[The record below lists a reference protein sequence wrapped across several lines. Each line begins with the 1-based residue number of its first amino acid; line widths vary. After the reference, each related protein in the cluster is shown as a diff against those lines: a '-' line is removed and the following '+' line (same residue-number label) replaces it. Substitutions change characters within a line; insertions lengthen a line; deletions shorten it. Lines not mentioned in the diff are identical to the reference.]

1 MRVLVTGS
9 SSMLGSAVTKQ
20 LIERG
25 DDVRVLQRRPSG
37 LPCAEVLGSIANRD
51 LVDQAVEGCDAVVHL
66 AAKVGITG
74 TWAEFSSVNIDGTRN
89 LIEASRRGGVHRF
102 VHISTPS
109 VAHTG
114 EPLVGAGVEPADPE
128 HTRGHYARS
137 KAEAELLALDAA
149 RHGLPIIALRPHLVW
164 GPGDTQLIGRI
175 IERAHQGRLAIIG
188 SGAALVD
195 TTFID
200 NAADAILAGLDRA
213 PELAGRAF
221 VVSNGEPRTVREI
234 LERITLATGA
244 PAPTRAVPRQAALL
258 GGSLLER
265 IWDRQGRTDDPPMTT
280 FVAEQLST
288 AHWFD
293 QRETRAALQWEP
305 KVSLAEGFRHLAAA
319 TG

>member
-1 MRVLVTGS
+1 
-9 SSMLGSAVTKQ
+9 MLGTAVTNR
-20 LIERG
+20 LLERG
-25 DDVRVLQRRPSG
+25 NDVRVLQRNPSG
-37 LPCAEVLGSIANRD
+37 LGCDEVLGSIADTNT
-51 LVDQAVEGCDAVVHL
+51 VTSAVTGCDAVVHL

-74 TWAEFSSVNIDGTRN
+74 TWDEFRAVNIDGTRN
-89 LIEASRRGGVHRF
+89 LIEAAGTAGVQRF

-114 EPLVGAGVEPADPE
+114 EPLVGAGAGPADPH

-149 RHGLPIIALRPHLVW
+149 RHGLAVVALRPHLVW
-164 GPGDTQLIGRI
+164 GPGDTQLVGRI

-195 TTFID
+195 TTYVD
-200 NAADAILAGLDRA
+200 NAADAIVAGLDRA
-213 PELAGRAF
+213 ADVAGRAF
-221 VVSNGEPRTVREI
+221 VISNGEPRTVREI
-234 LERITLATGA
+234 LERITEATGA
-244 PAPTRAVPRQAALL
+244 PAPTRAVPRQAARL

-265 IWDRQGRTDDPPMTT
+265 VWDRQGRTDDPPMTS

-293 QRETRAALQWEP
+293 QRETRSALGWEP
-305 KVSLAEGFRHLAAA
+305 KVSLAEGFHRLADYSNALP
-319 TG
+319 TSV